1 MSYEYGFLGAGNMG
15 SALSSGV
22 VKTVDPKAVA
32 IYDLS
37 SEKAQELS
45 EKIGIVAAESE
56 DIARHSSYVVLA
68 VKPQVLENCLAPL
81 QQALKENPDL
91 VIVTMAA
98 GTKISTVA
106 KYAGQEFPIIR
117 IMPNTP
123 AAVGAGTILVTRNDK
138 VTDERFNR
146 FIQDFSGAG
155 IIVPITEEKLEAAAV
170 ISGCGPAFVY
180 MFMEAMAK
188 AGEKLGI
195 DAETSAK
202 LAESTTRGSA
212 LLSELSDEDL
222 ETLRIRVCSP
232 GGTTIEGVNS
242 LFDSDLYGIVEKAL
256 QASYDRTLEL
266 LGE

>member
-1 MSYEYGFLGAGNMG
+1 MPYEYGFIGTGNMG

-22 VKTVDPKAVA
+22 VKTVDPKKVA
-32 IYDLS
+32 AFDPS
-37 SEKAQELS
+37 KEKAQALAD
-45 EKIGIVAAESE
+45 KIGIALTNSE
-56 DIARHSSYVVLA
+56 DIARNSSYVVLA
-68 VKPQVLENCLAPL
+68 VKPQVLEECLAPL
-81 QQALKENPDL
+81 QIALRENPNL

-98 GTKISTVA
+98 GTKISTVD
-106 KYAGQEFPIIR
+106 KYAGGNFPIIR

-138 VTDERFNR
+138 VPDERFDK
-146 FIQDFSGAG
+146 FISDFSGAG
-155 IIVPITEEKLEAAAV
+155 MIVPITEEKLEAAAV

-195 DAETSAK
+195 DAKTSAK

-242 LFDSDLYGIVEKAL
+242 LFDSDFYGIVEKAL
-256 QASYDRTLEL
+256 QASYNRTLEL

>member
-1 MSYEYGFLGAGNMG
+1 MSYEYGFIGTGNMG
-15 SALSSGV
+15 SALSTGV
-22 VKTVDPKAVA
+22 VKKVDPKKVA
-32 IYDLS
+32 ATDHS
-37 SEKAQELS
+37 REKSKALAD
-45 EKIGIVAAESE
+45 KLGIVLTDSE
-56 DIARHSSYVVLA
+56 DIARHSDYVVLA
-68 VKPQVLENCLAPL
+68 VKPQVLEDCLKPL
-81 QQALKENPDL
+81 QMALQENPNL

-98 GTKISTVA
+98 GTKIDTVA
-106 KYAGQEFPIIR
+106 RYAGKEFPIIR

-123 AAVGAGTILVTRNDK
+123 AAVGAGTILVTRNSK
-138 VTDERFNR
+138 VSNERFQK
-146 FIQDFSGAG
+146 FIDDFSAAG
-155 IIVPITEEKLEAAAV
+155 LIVPISEEKLEAAAV

-242 LFDSDLYGIVEKAL
+242 LFDSNFYGIVEKAL
-256 QASYDRTLEL
+256 PASYDRTLEL

>member
-1 MSYEYGFLGAGNMG
+1 MSYEYGFIGTGNMG
-15 SALSSGV
+15 SALSTGV
-22 VKTVDPKAVA
+22 VKKVDPKKVA
-32 IYDLS
+32 ATDHS
-37 SEKAQELS
+37 KAKSKALAD
-45 EKIGIVAAESE
+45 KLGIVLTDSE
-56 DIARHSSYVVLA
+56 DIAKNSDYVVLA
-68 VKPQVLENCLAPL
+68 VKPQVLEDCLKPL
-81 QQALKENPDL
+81 QMALQENPNL

-98 GTKISTVA
+98 GTKINTVA
-106 KYAGQEFPIIR
+106 KYAGKEFPIIR

-123 AAVGAGTILVTRNDK
+123 AAVGAGTILVTRNSK
-138 VTDERFNR
+138 VSNERFQK
-146 FIQDFSGAG
+146 FIDDFSAAG
-155 IIVPITEEKLEAAAV
+155 LIVPISEEKLEAAAV

-242 LFDSDLYGIVEKAL
+242 LFDSDFYGIVEKAL

>member
-1 MSYEYGFLGAGNMG
+1 MG
-15 SALSSGV
+15 SALSTGV
-22 VKTVDPKAVA
+22 VKNVDPKKVA
-32 IYDLS
+32 ACDHD
-37 SEKAQELS
+37 EKKAQALA
-45 EKIGIVAAESE
+45 EKIGITLTDGE
-56 DIARHSSYVVLA
+56 DIAKNSDYVVLA
-68 VKPQVLENCLAPL
+68 VKPQVLED
-81 QQALKENPDL
+81 ALKPLRSAFSQNPNL
-91 VIVTMAA
+91 VFVTMAA

-106 KYAGQEFPIIR
+106 GYSGGDYPIIR

-138 VTDERFNR
+138 VSDERFNR
-146 FIQDFSGAG
+146 FIHDFSAAG
-155 IIVPITEEKLEAAAV
+155 LIVPITEEKLEAAAV

-212 LLSELSDEDL
+212 LLAELSDEDL

-242 LFDSDLYGIVEKAL
+242 FFDSDLYGIVEKAL

>member
-1 MSYEYGFLGAGNMG
+1 MPYEYGFIGTGNMG
-15 SALSSGV
+15 SALSTGV
-22 VKTVDPKAVA
+22 VKKVDPKKVA
-32 IYDLS
+32 ASDRS
-37 SEKAQELS
+37 REKAQSLAD
-45 EKIGIVAAESE
+45 KIGLVVTDSE
-56 DIARHSSYVVLA
+56 DIARNSKYVVLA
-68 VKPQVLENCLAPL
+68 VKPQVLEDVLKPL
-81 QQALKENPDL
+81 QIALQENPDL

-98 GTKISTVA
+98 GTKIDTVA
-106 KYAGQEFPIIR
+106 RYAGSDFPIIR

-138 VTDERFNR
+138 VSNERFNQ
-146 FIQDFSGAG
+146 FVDDFSEAG
-155 IIVPITEEKLEAAAV
+155 LIVPITEEKLEAAAV

-256 QASYDRTLEL
+256 QASYNRTLEL